1 MRMIPLFRVTDMNG
15 AIHFYTQVL
24 DFRVKDPSA
33 SADDWVVILEN
44 GDADLMLTKLE
55 FDQKIG
61 ISTNV
66 LVSEVDKLFKKY
78 KDRGLDQPFKE
89 NSPVH
94 QGPIDQSWGTREFY
108 VTDPDGNTLR
118 FVQW

>member
-1 MRMIPLFRVTDMNG
+1 MIPLFRVTDMKV
-15 AIHFYTQVL
+15 AIHFYTEVL
-24 DFRVKDPSA
+24 DFKLKESGA
-33 SADDWVVILEN
+33 SADDWVVLLEN

-55 FDQKIG
+55 GDQKIG
-61 ISTNV
+61 IAANV
-66 LVSEVDKLFKKY
+66 LVTELDSLFKKY
-78 KDRGLDQPFKE
+78 SSRGLDQSYKV

-118 FVQW
+118 FVQR

>member
-1 MRMIPLFRVTDMNG
+1 MIPLFRVTDMKA
-15 AIHFYTQVL
+15 AIHFYTGVL
-24 DFRVKDPSA
+24 DFKLKEPGA
-33 SADDWVVILEN
+33 SADDWVVLLEN

-55 FDQKIG
+55 GDQKIG
-61 ISTNV
+61 IAANV
-66 LVSEVDKLFKKY
+66 LVVEVDSLFKKY
-78 KDRGLDQPFKE
+78 RSRGLDQSFKE

-94 QGPIDQSWGTREFY
+94 QEPVDQSWGTREFY

>member
-1 MRMIPLFRVTDMNG
+1 MKMIPLFRVTEMKA
-15 AIHFYTQVL
+15 AISFYTQVL
-24 DFRVKDPSA
+24 DFKIKNPNA
-33 SADDWVVILEN
+33 SEEDVVVLLEN
-44 GDADLMLTKLE
+44 GEADLMLTKLE

-61 ISTNV
+61 ISANV
-66 LVSEVDKLFKKY
+66 LVTGIDALFKKY
-78 KDRGLDQPFKE
+78 TSRGLDQSHKQ

-108 VTDPDGNTLR
+108 VTDSDGNTLR